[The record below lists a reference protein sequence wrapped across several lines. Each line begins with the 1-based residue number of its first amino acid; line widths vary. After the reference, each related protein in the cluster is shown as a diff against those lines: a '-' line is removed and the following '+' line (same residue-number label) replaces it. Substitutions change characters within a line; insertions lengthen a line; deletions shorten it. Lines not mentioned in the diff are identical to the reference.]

1 MLCRGEAEKGWASDR
16 LWSCPRRQAICL
28 FIQDTQAALSIPCME
43 LEARN
48 QETLTTMTSLTI
60 TIPHPPKECRPNG
73 QHGHWAK
80 KSEAKK
86 AYRGVSHLACIA
98 ALRGRMPE
106 RWRQAKV
113 QVIAYTKTAQHQ
125 DPDNL
130 IASLK
135 AAFDG
140 IADAQIVANDKGL
153 WPERPVILKDPVN
166 PRIELTITEEP

>member
-1 MLCRGEAEKGWASDR
+1 
-16 LWSCPRRQAICL
+16 
-28 FIQDTQAALSIPCME
+28 
-43 LEARN
+43 
-48 QETLTTMTSLTI
+48 MTSLTI

-73 QHGHWAK
+73 RYHWARK
-80 KSEAKK
+80 AKHVKRHRSLSHMACLEALK
-86 AYRGVSHLACIA
+86 
-98 ALRGRMPE
+98 GRMPE

-113 QVIAYTKTAQHQ
+113 QVTAYTKTAQHQ